1 MLILSIIT
9 LFLFTLLET
18 TITTAPLILIML
30 LIMAVVSKKSWIFP
44 IAFAEGLFLDLLS
57 FNTVG
62 KTSVFFAIFLL
73 IVLLYDRKFEI
84 RTLPFV
90 LISSFFGSLFYLIF
104 LNYQSI
110 FVQAVFSSI
119 IAAILFLL
127 VKRIM
132 KLDTESNLAIY
143 K

>member
-9 LFLFTLLET
+9 LFLFTLFET
-18 TITTAPLILIML
+18 TITTAPLILIIL

-57 FNTVG
+57 FDTVG

-132 KLDTESNLAIY
+132 KLDTESNLAI
-143 K
+143 

>member
-30 LIMAVVSKKSWIFP
+30 LIMAVVSKKSWIFS

-57 FNTVG
+57 FNAVG

-73 IVLLYDRKFEI
+73 IILLYDRKFEI

-90 LISSFFGSLFYLIF
+90 LISSFLGSLFYLIF
-104 LNYQSI
+104 FNHQSI
-110 FVQAVFSSI
+110 FVQAVLSSV
-119 IAAILFLL
+119 IAAILFLI

-132 KLDTESNLAIY
+132 KFDIESKLAI
-143 K
+143 